1 MPAFPVEGPR
11 RFTHQVVE
19 RAFRRFRPARL
30 HAFYDALHITAQSR
44 VLDIGGTPY
53 FWNLAAELGLP
64 VPKVTLLNLAPQPPG
79 LPQVLADACR
89 LPFRDQGF
97 DAVFCNS
104 VIEHVGTREAQVQL
118 ADEIRRIAPAYFVQT
133 PSRRFPVETHF
144 VTLFLH
150 WFPKPVQKRW
160 MRRLSLAGTEGRLPQ
175 AALEPFLDDLFLL
188 NASEFQSLFPEAEIT
203 IERFLGLEKS
213 LTAKMAPGSSVP
225 FSPTPPPRPSRGR
238 PTTGTPSS
246 GTAR

>member
-11 RFTHQVVE
+11 RFTHRVVE

-30 HAFYDALHITAQSR
+30 RAFYDALHITAQSR

-53 FWNLAAELGLP
+53 FWNLAAELSLP
-64 VPKVTLLNLAPQPPG
+64 LPKITLLNLAPQPPG
-79 LPQVLADACR
+79 FPQVLGDACR
-89 LPFRDQGF
+89 LPFRDQSF
-97 DAVFCNS
+97 EAVFCNS
-104 VIEHVGTREAQVQL
+104 VIEHLGTREAQLQL
-118 ADEIRRIAPAYFVQT
+118 ANEIRRVARAYFVQT

-175 AALEPFLDDLFLL
+175 AALEPFLNDLLLL
-188 NASEFQSLFPEAEIT
+188 NAPEFHALFPEAEVQV
-203 IERFLGLEKS
+203 ERLLGFEKS
-213 LTAKMAPGSSVP
+213 LVAYCSRSS
-225 FSPTPPPRPSRGR
+225 PPRP
-238 PTTGTPSS
+238 
-246 GTAR
+246 